1 MKRKSLW
8 IAILFSFV
16 FVLFAG
22 VLEAAEKK
30 YTIVT
35 IPKVHGSNWSQ
46 RIDSG
51 VKRFAKDT
59 GHNSFMQGPAK
70 MDVVL
75 QVQIVE
81 DMIAQKVDALCVIP
95 YSPEALEPVFKKAME
110 QGIIVI
116 THEADNQKN
125 MHYDIEAFDNPAYGI
140 HLMDA
145 MAKGMNQE
153 GEYAVMVGSLTS
165 KTHNQWADAAI
176 EHQKKAYPKMTM
188 VGGGKIE
195 TMQVAYDKAKELLK
209 AFPNLKGIQ
218 GSDASD
224 APNAGLAVEE
234 LGLENK
240 VTVVGTA
247 LVSQS
252 RPYLDSGAVKM
263 ISFWDPGEAAYV
275 MNRVA
280 TMLLEKKEIKD
291 GMDLGVAGY
300 DKVKVNG
307 RLIIGSAWIDVTKEN
322 MDKYSF

>member
-1 MKRKSLW
+1 MKKTTLW
-8 IAILFSFV
+8 ITVLFSFV
-16 FVLFAG
+16 FVLLAG
-22 VLEAAEKK
+22 AAEAADKK
-30 YTIVT
+30 YSIVT

-46 RIDSG
+46 RINSG
-51 VKRFAKDT
+51 VERFAKDT
-59 GHNSFMQGPAK
+59 GHNAFMQGPAK

-125 MHYDIEAFDNPAYGI
+125 MHYDLEAFDNPSYGI

-145 MAKGMNQE
+145 MAKGMGEE
-153 GEYAVMVGSLTS
+153 GEYAIMVGSLTS
-165 KTHNQWADAAI
+165 KTHNQWADAAH

-234 LGLENK
+234 LGLENR

-247 LVSQS
+247 LPSQS
-252 RPYLDSGAVKM
+252 GPYLESGAVSM
-263 ISFWDPGEAAYV
+263 ISFWDPGEAAYA
-275 MNRVA
+275 MNKVA
-280 TMLLEKKEIKD
+280 TMLLEKQEITD
-291 GMDLGVAGY
+291 GMDLGIPGY
-300 DKVKVNG
+300 DKIKING
-307 RLIIGSAWIDVTKEN
+307 KLIIGNAWIDVTKEN
-322 MDKYSF
+322 MDQYDF